1 MCRRMMNVRSNSRLP
16 TGGGCQMVDSLR
28 WTIRCRRLNDGGA
41 NGPAPERR
49 STATSRH
56 ARRRWRRSPR
66 VGDGN
71 RLALP
76 FGVAALEPTE
86 MPTWLGYIPLVIFAL
101 LMLTII
107 ARGF

>member
-1 MCRRMMNVRSNSRLP
+1 
-16 TGGGCQMVDSLR
+16 
-28 WTIRCRRLNDGGA
+28 
-41 NGPAPERR
+41 GPAPERR

-107 ARGF
+107 ARGFRKDTWFDRLLTVLAAIIGVAIALFLTFLHGLY